1 MKLILEV
8 LKKSMEVDPC
18 IISELRSK
26 VKHISENA
34 AVCIL
39 WSPSALC

>member
-26 VKHISENA
+26 VKRISENA

-39 WSPSALC
+39 